1 MRERAPRPEALTERV
16 DLLDR
21 RRRIERPSP
30 LDRLAER
37 EVGDQAVRVARGLGG
52 RDLVRIT
59 IESND
64 GAGIS
69 V

>member
-1 MRERAPRPEALTERV
+1 MRERPPRRKRSPERV

-37 EVGDQAVRVARGLGG
+37 EVGD
-52 RDLVRIT
+52 
-59 IESND
+59 
-64 GAGIS
+64 
-69 V
+69 

>member
-37 EVGDQAVRVARGLGG
+37 EVG
-52 RDLVRIT
+52 
-59 IESND
+59 N
-64 GAGIS
+64 
-69 V
+69 